1 MKRALLYSSMVLAI
15 LLAVS
20 CKNSNSDSDLESE
33 EYYDDTEF
41 DEDPNEEYNG
51 TEEIL
56 EDGYYTDE
64 MGDIDETTGLEKYQ
78 ELINQ
83 YTILLKAAGKNISE
97 STSQQLESI
106 LSQIKILEGT
116 LETSDFSI
124 EEEEL
129 FESLKSNYQEA
140 MSSIQN
146 MSEQIKD
153 QAEKI
158 LEDGEV
164 SKRIDEAKDAL
175 STLKGTL
182 DALDLD
188 EEDY

>member
-188 EEDY
+188 EE